1 MRSETNMT
9 TRTESTTPGEGVTG
23 KPGQET
29 KQRVTENVARAAHD
43 AVDRAAGPAGRAE
56 ERVRRM
62 ASEGEERL
70 RERGGEARETTEQA
84 MEQVRRYVRENP
96 LAAAGIAFVAGVCV
110 SRLLSR

>member
-1 MRSETNMT
+1 MT
-9 TRTESTTPGEGVTG
+9 TTTESTTPGEGIAG
-23 KPGQET
+23 KTGQEKT
-29 KQRVTENVARAAHD
+29 KHRVTENVARAAHD

-70 RERGGEARETTEQA
+70 RERSGEARETTEQA
-84 MEQVRRYVRENP
+84 VEQLRRYVRENP
-96 LAAAGIAFVAGVCV
+96 VASAGIAFVAGVCV

>member
-1 MRSETNMT
+1 MT
-9 TRTESTTPGEGVTG
+9 TRMESTTPGEGTAG
-23 KPGQET
+23 KPGQES

-70 RERGGEARETTEQA
+70 RERSSEARETTEQA
-84 MEQVRRYVRENP
+84 LEQFRRYTRENP
-96 LAAAGIAFVAGVCV
+96 LASAGIAFVAGVCL